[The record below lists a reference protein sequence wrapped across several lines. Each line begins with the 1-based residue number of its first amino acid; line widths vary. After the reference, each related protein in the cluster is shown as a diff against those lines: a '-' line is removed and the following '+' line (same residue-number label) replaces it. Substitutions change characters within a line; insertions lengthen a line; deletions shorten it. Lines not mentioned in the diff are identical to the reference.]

1 MITAKETL
9 DKLKEVKKRF
19 ESGNSLLGFLAN
31 TDRRIEHQSGQE
43 PYAIL

>member
-1 MITAKETL
+1 MITAKEAL
-9 DKLKEVKKRF
+9 DKQKEGNKRF

-31 TDRRIEHQSGQE
+31 TDRRTEHQSGQE

>member
-9 DKLKEVKKRF
+9 DKLEEVNKRF
-19 ESGNSLLGFLAN
+19 ESGNSLLVFLAKTN
-31 TDRRIEHQSGQE
+31 RRIKLQSGQE

>member
-1 MITAKETL
+1 MITAKEAL
-9 DKLKEVKKRF
+9 DKLKEGNKSF
-19 ESGNSLLGFLAN
+19 ESGSPLLGFLAN